1 MKKVI
6 EFHPLLRIFNPK
18 QSLKRTLMVMIW
30 YIDINLNLD
39 MSSIFGFYVF
49 FHQIFIRSHQFL
61 REF

>member
-1 MKKVI
+1 MMKKVI

-30 YIDINLNLD
+30 YIEINLNLD

-49 FHQIFIRSHQFL
+49 FSSNIH
-61 REF
+61 